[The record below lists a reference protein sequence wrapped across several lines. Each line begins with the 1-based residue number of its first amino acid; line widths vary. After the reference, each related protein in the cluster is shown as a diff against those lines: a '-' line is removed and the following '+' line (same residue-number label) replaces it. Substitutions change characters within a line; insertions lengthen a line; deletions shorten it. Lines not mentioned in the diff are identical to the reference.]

1 MPPLTFTSS
10 DASRLVFSVASGDLG
25 SGSATVR
32 HATTSSYPP
41 SSTVYAPV
49 WLQALDGPADIPVT
63 ASIAGYDDVSTVVQV
78 VPTALSFA
86 TPYGSPAISTNT
98 QADPVTAT
106 INVAP
111 VQQGST
117 EGMFLR
123 AGLDTFSV
131 PVASSN
137 PAIATAVRNPLVNAL
152 TASAQFQVKPLA
164 PGETTLTL
172 SPPPGFVA
180 APPSLGGS
188 LKVTVDGPSLV
199 ISDVTLG
206 RDLQVQLPLS
216 VKTGSSVAPADLDV
230 TLTSSDGSRLLI
242 SAAANSPGA
251 ASLTLHIGASQSIL
265 SQVYL
270 QALDDRGTV
279 TVQISAP
286 GYRTTT
292 ATVTLA
298 PTTFAAN
305 SSPLNLQLSGGPY
318 SVQVRGVPAPASGTP
333 SYYTGFWTYTF
344 RAGLTPFSIG
354 VRALD
359 SSVAGVTP
367 ARLNVSGGT
376 GDMTLS
382 VTANGAG
389 ATSLAFDVPAPYL
402 APPSIP
408 ISVQGGQLNWYSVG
422 PVGKDLQL
430 SVGLNGGNNY
440 TGVKVTSSDPAR
452 LLVSLTAGAPGQASV
467 TLGQSGTVYLQALGD
482 SGSATLTAS
491 GTGYTTASTPVQL
504 VQTAVVL
511 GSNIPQTASTLA
523 GPVVAAGVSDAVA
536 IGEFQLL

>member
-1 MPPLTFTSS
+1 MAPGDTQIDFVQPPGFVTPAGRHGLRIKVAKPAIVLPNLLVGRNMQTSFSPTFTGRSPDPAALPPLTFTSS

-49 WLQALDGPADIPVT
+49 WVQALDGPADIPVT
-63 ASIAGYDDVSTVVQV
+63 ASLAGYDDVSTVVQV

-123 AGLDTFSV
+123 AGLDTFAV

-137 PAIATAVRNPLVNAL
+137 PAIAAAVRNPLLNAL

-333 SYYTGFWTYTF
+333 ELLYGLLDIYIPCRPDAIQYRCPCSRRLRRRRDA
-344 RAGLTPFSIG
+344 RAPQRLRRHGRHDAVGNRERRRRYQSRLR
-354 VRALD
+354 RASAL
-359 SSVAGVTP
+359 SCSAIHPHLG
-367 ARLNVSGGT
+367 AR
-376 GDMTLS
+376 
-382 VTANGAG
+382 
-389 ATSLAFDVPAPYL
+389 
-402 APPSIP
+402 
-408 ISVQGGQLNWYSVG
+408 
-422 PVGKDLQL
+422 
-430 SVGLNGGNNY
+430 
-440 TGVKVTSSDPAR
+440 R
-452 LLVSLTAGAPGQASV
+452 
-467 TLGQSGTVYLQALGD
+467 
-482 SGSATLTAS
+482 
-491 GTGYTTASTPVQL
+491 TTEL
-504 VQTAVVL
+504 VQRRTGRQRSAVERR
-511 GSNIPQTASTLA
+511 PERRQ
-523 GPVVAAGVSDAVA
+523 
-536 IGEFQLL
+536 